1 MRKPGTRP
9 PAQSPTPSSSTLR
22 SADPADP
29 GAGRPGGLSRRALL
43 GSGAA
48 LGALAALGA
57 GGRPAR
63 AADRA
68 AAGALPVP
76 LWPGY
81 PEAMVIDG
89 LCGLDLGDSLPLPDD
104 VLAVVD
110 RSGIT
115 AINMTVPAPR
125 EGFEG
130 AVRRF
135 ARLQRAAEVHA
146 DRLLLV
152 RSGAD
157 LERAKRE
164 GRLGIIAG
172 AQSTDLYGDDLDRLD
187 LFRGLG
193 LRIAQLTYNDRS
205 LYGDGCLEPGNAG
218 LSRLGRQAVARMNE
232 LGIAVDLSHAGQR
245 TTAEGIAASER
256 PPLISHTGCNAV
268 YRHPRNN
275 DDAEL
280 RAAADQGGVVGI
292 YLMPFLD
299 GGTGELTTD
308 MLFAHLDHALDVC
321 GVDHVG
327 IGSDQGVVPVA
338 DGPEYREALR
348 KEVEQRRAMGISA
361 PGESPDRPPFIP
373 ALNSERHMD
382 RIAAEMARRGRP
394 DRVIEKVVGANFG
407 RALTEA
413 WGGPGAPALANGATE
428 LVNESPTCSRR
439 TGSSAR
445 GFTPRS
451 TQAPLRRHTARLC
464 RARPDHRRSAA
475 AVPAPSTTSLDGS
488 FTAH

>member
-1 MRKPGTRP
+1 MRNPGSRSPAAPPSASPSPHWTPSPPEP
-9 PAQSPTPSSSTLR
+9 PA
-22 SADPADP
+22 
-29 GAGRPGGLSRRALL
+29 RPGDLSRRTFL
-43 GSGAA
+43 GGGAA

-57 GGRPAR
+57 GGGPAHAAREEPAPGPAR
-63 AADRA
+63 T
-68 AAGALPVP
+68 P
-76 LWPGY
+76 LGPGY
-81 PEAMVIDG
+81 PDAVVIDG
-89 LCGLDLGDSLPLPDD
+89 LCGLDLGDGPPLPAE

-110 RSGIT
+110 RCGMT
-115 AINMTVPAPR
+115 AVNMTVPAPR
-125 EGFEG
+125 EGFEA

-135 ARLQRAAEVHA
+135 ARLQRAAEMHA
-146 DRLLLV
+146 EHLLLV

-164 GRLGIIAG
+164 RRLGIVAG
-172 AQSTDLYGDDLDRLD
+172 AQSTDLYGDDLDRLE

-218 LSRLGRQAVARMNE
+218 LSRLGHQAVERMNG
-232 LGIAVDLSHAGQR
+232 LGIVVDLAHAGQR
-245 TTAEGIAASER
+245 TTAEGIAASAR

-280 RAAADQGGVVGI
+280 RAVAERGGVVGI

-321 GVDHVG
+321 GEDHVG

-382 RIAAEMARRGRP
+382 RIAAEMSRRGRP
-394 DRVIEKVVGANFG
+394 DRVIEKVVGANFA

-413 WGGPGAPALANGATE
+413 WGGPGAPAGRN
-428 LVNESPTCSRR
+428 
-439 TGSSAR
+439 SA
-445 GFTPRS
+445 S
-451 TQAPLRRHTARLC
+451 
-464 RARPDHRRSAA
+464 
-475 AVPAPSTTSLDGS
+475 
-488 FTAH
+488 

>member
-1 MRKPGTRP
+1 M
-9 PAQSPTPSSSTLR
+9 
-22 SADPADP
+22 
-29 GAGRPGGLSRRALL
+29 LL
-43 GSGAA
+43 GGGAA
-48 LGALAALGA
+48 LGALAALGGA
-57 GGRPAR
+57 AR
-63 AADRA
+63 AARGDQA
-68 AAGALPVP
+68 PTAGSAPAP
-76 LWPGY
+76 LWAGY
-81 PEAMVIDG
+81 PNAVVIDG
-89 LCGLDLGDSLPLPDD
+89 LCGLDLGDALPLPDD

-110 RSGIT
+110 RCGMT
-115 AINMTVPAPR
+115 AINMTVPQPK

-146 DRLLLV
+146 EHLLLV
-152 RSGAD
+152 RTAAD
-157 LERAKRE
+157 LQRAKGE
-164 GRLGIIAG
+164 AKLGIIAG
-172 AQSTDLYGDDLDRLD
+172 AQSTDLYGEDLDRID

-218 LSRLGRQAVARMNE
+218 LSRLGHQAVERMNG

-245 TTAEGIAASER
+245 TTAEGIAASKR

-280 RAAADQGGVVGI
+280 RAAADKGGVVGI

-321 GVDHVG
+321 GEDHVG

-338 DGPEYREALR
+338 DGPEYRKALR
-348 KEVEQRRAMGISA
+348 EEVEQRKAMGISA

-382 RIAAEMARRGRP
+382 RIAAAMSRRGRP
-394 DRVIEKVVGANFG
+394 DRVIEKVVGANFA
-407 RALTEA
+407 RAFAEC
-413 WGGPGAPALANGATE
+413 W
-428 LVNESPTCSRR
+428 
-439 TGSSAR
+439 
-445 GFTPRS
+445 
-451 TQAPLRRHTARLC
+451 TA
-464 RARPDHRRSAA
+464 
-475 AVPAPSTTSLDGS
+475 
-488 FTAH
+488 

>member
-1 MRKPGTRP
+1 MSQRGSEPPEAPRSPSPAPFRTGGPTAPPTSARP
-9 PAQSPTPSSSTLR
+9 ELR
-22 SADPADP
+22 
-29 GAGRPGGLSRRALL
+29 AGVSRRAVLR
-43 GSGAA
+43 GGAA
-48 LGALAALGA
+48 ATALGVLGGLGA
-57 GGRPAR
+57 PAR
-63 AADRA
+63 GEQAPVTGRASDAASA
-68 AAGALPVP
+68 P

-81 PEAMVIDG
+81 PDAVVIDG
-89 LCGLDLGDSLPLPDD
+89 LCGLELGDGPPLPEE

-110 RSGIT
+110 RCGMT
-115 AINMTVPAPR
+115 AVNMTVPAPR
-125 EGFEG
+125 EGFEA

-135 ARLQRAAEVHA
+135 AQLQRAAEMHA
-146 DRLLLV
+146 EHLLLV
-152 RSGAD
+152 RTAAD

-164 GRLGIIAG
+164 GKLGIIAG

-218 LSRLGRQAVARMNE
+218 LSRLGRQAVERMNE

-245 TTAEGIAASER
+245 TTAEGIAASTR

-280 RAAADQGGVVGI
+280 RAAAEKGGVVGI

-321 GVDHVG
+321 GEDHVG

-382 RIAAEMARRGRP
+382 RIAAEMSRRGRP
-394 DRVIEKVVGANFG
+394 DGVIEKVVGANFA
-407 RALTEA
+407 RALGEA
-413 WGGPGAPALANGATE
+413 WK
-428 LVNESPTCSRR
+428 
-439 TGSSAR
+439 
-445 GFTPRS
+445 
-451 TQAPLRRHTARLC
+451 
-464 RARPDHRRSAA
+464 D
-475 AVPAPSTTSLDGS
+475 
-488 FTAH
+488 